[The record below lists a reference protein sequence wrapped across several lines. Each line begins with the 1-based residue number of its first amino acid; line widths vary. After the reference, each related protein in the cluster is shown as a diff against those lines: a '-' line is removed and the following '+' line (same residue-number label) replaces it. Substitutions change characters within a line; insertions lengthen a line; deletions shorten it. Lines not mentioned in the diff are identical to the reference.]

1 VTCGGSLH
9 GARGRRA
16 DGRVELAVSDK
27 GVGLPDGCSP
37 AQALP
42 GRETVGFF
50 SAPP

>member
-1 VTCGGSLH
+1 VTCDGPLH

-42 GRETVGFF
+42 GSETVGFL
-50 SAPP
+50 SVTP